1 LASALLVFYQ
11 GFTED
16 FYQGEVWQLLT
27 NTGPVARLVLLILLA
42 FSILSWAI
50 IFRKLRIFRTAQ
62 RESVEFLKVFRQSK
76 RLSEIRTFCR
86 SLKESPL
93 PEVFQSGY
101 REIESQA
108 TTTSTTENPGKPRIR
123 SLEAVRRAL
132 QIGASTEL
140 GRLEKWLVWLAT
152 TGGVTPFVGLFGTVW
167 GIIDA
172 FHGLA
177 TAGTATLH
185 SVAPGIAEALITTA
199 AGLFAAIPAVIAYNV
214 FLQRIKEFGA
224 EIDDFSLEFLNM
236 TERYFID

>member
-11 GFTED
+11 GFTQD

-27 NTGPVARLVLLILLA
+27 NTGPVARLVLLMLFG

-50 IFRKLRIFRTAQ
+50 ILRKFRVFRVAKN
-62 RESVEFLKVFRQSK
+62 ESTEFLQVFRQSK
-76 RLSEIRTFCR
+76 KLSEIRAFCR
-86 SLKESPL
+86 TLKVSPL

-108 TTTSTTENPGKPRIR
+108 SMTENPGKPRIR

-140 GRLEKWLVWLAT
+140 GRLEQWLVWLAT
-152 TGGVTPFVGLFGTVW
+152 TGAVTPFVGLFGTVW

-214 FLQRIKEFGA
+214 FLQRLKEFA
-224 EIDDFSLEFLNM
+224 TQMDDFALEFLNM
-236 TERYFID
+236 TERYFVE

>member
-1 LASALLVFYQ
+1 MASALLFFFQ
-11 GFTED
+11 GFTQD

-27 NTGPVARLVLLILLA
+27 NTGPVARLVLLMLLV

-50 IFRKLRIFRTAQ
+50 IIRKFRVFRAAKI
-62 RESVEFLKVFRQSK
+62 ESLEFLKVFRQSK
-76 RLSEIRTFCR
+76 KLSEIRAFCR
-86 SLKESPL
+86 TLKQSPL

-101 REIESQA
+101 REVESQA
-108 TTTSTTENPGKPRIR
+108 AQTEGAAKPRIK

-132 QIGASTEL
+132 QIGSSTEL
-140 GRLEKWLVWLAT
+140 GRLEQWLVWLAT

-177 TAGTATLH
+177 TGGGATLQ

-199 AGLFAAIPAVIAYNV
+199 AGLFAAIPAVIAYNI
-214 FLQRIKEFGA
+214 FLQRIKEFA
-224 EIDDFSLEFLNM
+224 TQMDDFSLEFLNM
-236 TERYFID
+236 TERYFTE

>member
-1 LASALLVFYQ
+1 MSAALLVFFQ
-11 GFTED
+11 GFTQD

-27 NTGPVARLVLLILLA
+27 NTGPVARVVLLMLLG

-50 IFRKLRIFRTAQ
+50 ILRKFRTFRAAR
-62 RESVEFLKVFRQSK
+62 RESLEFLKVFRQSK
-76 RLSEIRTFCR
+76 KLSEVRAFSR
-86 SLKESPL
+86 GLKESPL

-101 REIESQA
+101 HEVESQA
-108 TTTSTTENPGKPRIR
+108 TVTENPGKPRIR

-132 QIGASTEL
+132 QIGSSNEL
-140 GRLEKWLVWLAT
+140 SRLEKWLVWLAT
-152 TGGVTPFVGLFGTVW
+152 TGAVTPFVGLFGTVW

-199 AGLFAAIPAVIAYNV
+199 AGLFAAVPAVIAYNI
-214 FLQRIKEFGA
+214 FLQRIKEFGSQMD
-224 EIDDFSLEFLNM
+224 EFSLEFLNM
-236 TERYFID
+236 TERYFTE